1 MSAAYRAG
9 DQARRLEQSWIGTE
23 HVLLAL
29 FDEPSPAIEALE
41 ELGVTRDRVEEAARA
56 MGRIEPRP
64 PRYDPRAGLSPNP
77 AWYKLTGCAN
87 GLALAAGR
95 RRPGSEDFLLAM
107 VYGEHTVAELL
118 HEVGANEQALLDA
131 LARRGVAVPTVD
143 PPVYRPWR
151 GHHRIDVT
159 EAELKGVLKVL
170 GERHPPDSEWR
181 WGFNWYPAGPEDEGG
196 PRRAWVD
203 GEEGI
208 DLDAVLAEARTRA
221 RSRPPADDR

>member
-9 DQARRLEQSWIGTE
+9 DVAQRLDHGWIGTE

-29 FDEPSPAIEALE
+29 FDEPSPAVEALE
-41 ELGVTRDRVEEAARA
+41 ELGVTRERVEEAARA
-56 MGRIEPRP
+56 MGDIEPRP
-64 PRYDPRAGLSPNP
+64 PRYDPKAGLSPSP

-95 RRPGSEDFLLAM
+95 RRPKPEHFLLAM
-107 VYGEHTVAELL
+107 VYGEHTVPELL
-118 HEVGANEQALLDA
+118 YEVGASEQALLDA
-131 LARRGVAVPTVD
+131 LARRGVQVPAVD
-143 PPVYRPWR
+143 PPTYRPWR

-159 EAELKGVLKVL
+159 EADLKGVLKVL
-170 GERHPPDSEWR
+170 GERHPPGSEWR
-181 WGFNWYPAGPEDEGG
+181 WGFNWYPADQEDPDG

-208 DLDAVLAEARTRA
+208 DLDAVLAEARARA
-221 RSRPPADDR
+221 EG

>member
-9 DQARRLEQSWIGTE
+9 DVAQRLDQGWIGTE

-29 FDEPSPAIEALE
+29 FDEPSPATEALE
-41 ELGVTRDRVEEAARA
+41 ELGVTRARGEEAARA
-56 MGRIEPRP
+56 MGDIEPRP
-64 PRYDPRAGLSPNP
+64 PRYDPAKGLSPNP
-77 AWYKLTGCAN
+77 AWYGLTGCAK

-95 RRPGSEDFLLAM
+95 RRPGPEHFLLAT
-107 VYGEHTVAELL
+107 VYGEHGVAELL
-118 HEVGANEQALLDA
+118 HEVGANEQALLEA
-131 LARRGVAVPTVD
+131 LARRGVQVPAVD

-151 GHHRIDVT
+151 GDHRIDVT

-170 GERHPPDSEWR
+170 GERHPPGSEWR

-208 DLDAVLAEARTRA
+208 DLEAVLAEARARA
-221 RSRPPADDR
+221 EG